1 MNILWSS
8 NETKYRLIRTIL
20 QGIISVIAIN
30 LDLLLGYTII
40 PNELRPV
47 LTALIMAILSP
58 IMSEL
63 GKMLEEKEAN

>member
-20 QGIISVIAIN
+20 QGIISVIVIN
-30 LDLLLGYTII
+30 LDLIMGYIII
-40 PNELRPV
+40 PNELRPI

-63 GKMLEEKEAN
+63 GKMLEEKEAD